1 MIIAFSGMD
10 YSGKSTQIE
19 ILRQEYKGLY
29 IWSRIGYTPLL
40 KFFKHL
46 IRYFKKNRPAEKI
59 QHHAELSNKTNVL
72 DLWFLSAF
80 VDYIIFGIYLK
91 IQNLFGKNIIL
102 DRYILDAL
110 VDVSVRYGLNSWRC
124 FLIKSVYDIVFP
136 KPDKYFFLTI
146 EAEQF
151 EIRRKNKMDPFP
163 VSNKQL
169 NLLRVKYDHFISKL
183 DGINLMIIDASGE
196 KADVSKLIKSILADE
211 A

>member
-1 MIIAFSGMD
+1 M
-10 YSGKSTQIE
+10 
-19 ILRQEYKGLY
+19 
-29 IWSRIGYTPLL
+29 
-40 KFFKHL
+40 
-46 IRYFKKNRPAEKI
+46 
-59 QHHAELSNKTNVL
+59 
-72 DLWFLSAF
+72 
-80 VDYIIFGIYLK
+80 DYIIFGIYLK